1 MAFLTDAD
9 RAFFDTNGY
18 IKAEGLVPAELCA
31 GVVDAIFDFL
41 GMDPNNPSDWYRE
54 PHRTSGFVE
63 LYHHP
68 AMWEVRQHPA
78 VHQVF
83 SELWGREDLWVSLDR
98 VGFKPPPHPDHP
110 EYDHPGFVHWD
121 ADTANWPLPFSLQ
134 GVLYLTDTSEDQGGW
149 QGIAGFHRDFD
160 EWVKTQ
166 PPDRDTRNPDLTG
179 LEVTHVAGKAGDM
192 IIWTRAL
199 AHGNGHNVTDQPRF
213 AQYITMSPARL
224 DDAEALAAR
233 LEAFRL
239 RRPPQ
244 SAAFIG
250 DSRGYEERME
260 EPRLTDLGKKLLGSE
275 PW

>member
-9 RAFFDTNGY
+9 RAFFDENGY
-18 IKAEGLVPAELCA
+18 IKVEGLVPADKCA
-31 GVVDAIFDFL
+31 AVVDAIFDFL
-41 GMDPNNPSDWYRE
+41 GMDPNDPGDWYRE

-110 EYDHPGFVHWD
+110 DYDHPGFVHWD

-213 AQYITMSPARL
+213 AQYITMSPARP
-224 DDAEALAAR
+224 DDEEALAAR

-244 SAAFIG
+244 STAFIG
-250 DSRGYEERME
+250 DDRGYEEQME
-260 EPRLTDLGKKLLGSE
+260 EPRLTELGKKLLGSE